1 MATQVDLMMGRIA
14 IKNNFLT
21 EEQLK
26 EAIEDQEELLGK
38 GTKKPL
44 GEILVEKSFLNQA
57 QLDKVL
63 RAQKFSV
70 IRQEDMLYGRIAVR
84 NNFVSEVKINEA
96 LEKQMASF
104 GQSLQEG
111 GDTPRLGQIL
121 LKQGLLLRQQ
131 HTAILKTQER
141 IKEEALARN
150 KKGEEKDLLKNIK
163 SCPHCSELSRECLYC
178 GELMAMEKNICPNCS
193 HPVRGG

>member
-1 MATQVDLMMGRIA
+1 MLTQVDLMMGRIA

-26 EAIEDQEELLGK
+26 ESVDYQEELLLK
-38 GTKKPL
+38 GIKRTL
-44 GEILVEKSFLNQA
+44 GEILIEKSYLNQA
-57 QLDKVL
+57 QLEKVL
-63 RAQKFSV
+63 RAQKFST
-70 IRQEDMLYGRIAVR
+70 IRKEDMLYGRIAVR

-104 GQSLQEG
+104 GQSFHG
-111 GDTPRLGQIL
+111 GAETPRLGQLL
-121 LKQGLLLRQQ
+121 LKQGLILRQQ

-141 IKEEALARN
+141 IKEEAQARE
-150 KKGEEKDLLKNIK
+150 KKGEEKDLLKNVK
-163 SCPHCSELSRECLYC
+163 SCPHCSELARECLYC
-178 GELMAMEKNICPNCS
+178 GDLMALEKDICPNCS